1 MCGLIHNNKV
11 PLFPMQVFIYIIRVL
26 RTITWWEKGEM
37 DARVIPVCC
46 GCWYHNNTWGY
57 VLSYI
62 CDCIVYTHF
71 RIIFIEEEKRAETG
85 RARRPGVVM
94 VADWQFAPRS
104 KGWWSKQK
112 EFSPFSIMYTFP
124 TNGSEHTDIENNN
137 NNNNK
142 RNMTHALKVIY
153 LGYQYV

>member
-1 MCGLIHNNKV
+1 VVL
-11 PLFPMQVFIYIIRVL
+11 YIITRSL
-26 RTITWWEKGEM
+26 ISHASFYLYYSSAADNNLMRKRWNG
-37 DARVIPVCC
+37 RQGYSS

-104 KGWWSKQK
+104 IGWWSKQK